1 MNGQLGWKFV
11 VTLFGLPVL
20 LIASFLFLSF
30 RKRYLMYKLSEMLD
44 ATYEPNW
51 ITVRGGNYGTV
62 RGNIKGRNFNVRVVG
77 SRYEHTQIQV
87 RCNTPTLAGVLAK
100 REIHGNFY
108 ADKVFPDEVLHAL
121 RGAFAGQDVVLSE
134 TAMVFAKGALSFDGH
149 KLSWRIGGF
158 SLKNPKRFAP
168 MIPLLACIATCL
180 ENPDIQRTF
189 IGMNQ

>member
-11 VTLFGLPVL
+11 VTLFALPAL
-20 LIASFLFLSF
+20 PIAFFLFLGF
-30 RKRYLMYKLSEMLD
+30 RKRYLMHKLSEVLD

-62 RGNIKGRNFNVRVVG
+62 RGNTKGRDFNVRVVG
-77 SRYEHTQIQV
+77 SRYEETHIQV
-87 RCNTPTLAGVLAK
+87 RCKTPILAGVLAR
-100 REIHGNFY
+100 REIHGNFCV
-108 ADKVFPDEVLHAL
+108 DKVFPDEVLHAL
-121 RGAFAGQDVVLSE
+121 RGAFIGEDVVLSE

-149 KLSWRIGGF
+149 KLCWRSGGF

-180 ENPDIQRTF
+180 ENPDIQKTF